1 MAERGD
7 GRGSP
12 GGMGSRGGNVNGGG
26 GGPTGGFGNP
36 GASGP
41 PGRNYGGGTDDADVG
56 EAIGGALAANVGVH
70 NAGTNLGN
78 PTGGQAAPEGFEEGS
93 FSPNMSHPSRDPAIG
108 QRNFDPSA
116 APVGVNTEAPQ
127 FEPAPDVHRGPPR
140 APQTKTP
147 LGQARDFRGTISA
160 FLDSIRGKSK
170 KSQEFEV
177 KAFLDNEE
185 NQRNLRNLSIDYANN
200 IDEAMGWGRYTPGF
214 GTLHGMRNVTMK
226 GLRALGL
233 EPGINTPEMDALQSL
248 AESLGVSIDSRADG
262 VGILEMQL
270 IADCN
275 NRAGY
280 RWNPETKTCE
290 QIAQQ

>member
-1 MAERGD
+1 MAGMGAGGGPD
-7 GRGSP
+7 SAGP
-12 GGMGSRGGNVNGGG
+12 GGMGAGGGNVNGGG

-41 PGRNYGGGTDDADVG
+41 PGRNYGGGPDDADVG
-56 EAIGGALAANVGVH
+56 EAIGGALEA
-70 NAGTNLGN
+70 NLGVRSKGVRG
-78 PTGGQAAPEGFEEGS
+78 TGVTGLLGSGFEEGS

-108 QRNFDPSA
+108 RHNFDPSA
-116 APVGVNTEAPQ
+116 APVGVNTEATQ
-127 FEPAPDVHRGPPR
+127 NFEPAPDVPRGPPR

-147 LGQARDFRGTISA
+147 LGQARDFRETISS
-160 FLDSIRGKSK
+160 FLGSVKGKSK

-200 IDEAMGWGRYTPGF
+200 IDEAMGWGKYAPGL

-226 GLRALGL
+226 GLRAMGL

-248 AESLGVSIDSRADG
+248 AESLGVSIDSRNEHND
-262 VGILEMQL
+262 I
-270 IADCN
+270 IAECN